1 VMDESSPMMT
11 VARSGEAESSVVLT
25 RLESVCEDR
34 GALTVGERIAELRA
48 FLGDDVAAID
58 REIDRIEALDTPLHQ
73 SVRHILSSVG
83 KRLRPMCVVLA
94 ARLGTGFSDVARD
107 LAVSAELVHNATL
120 LHDDVVDL
128 GDRRRGMP
136 AARVVY
142 GNAAS
147 VFAGDWLLVDALRRI
162 RRTGL
167 PDLLDRALAVL
178 GEMLHAESLQLARR
192 GTVSGDEA
200 AYFEVIEGKTASLF
214 EWAMLAGA
222 RAGGLEAPACASLS
236 SYGRKLGVAFQ
247 LVDDVL
253 DIDGEEAVIGKTLLT
268 DLREGKLTHPLLQAV
283 RAQPSLGDEIR
294 EAVAGSGA
302 ELPAETVARALLVM
316 REVEATQKT
325 RALAEALAE
334 EAIDHLSALP
344 GCRGKD
350 ALISVAHAV
359 VHRTK

>member
-1 VMDESSPMMT
+1 MDESSPMTTT
-11 VARSGEAESSVVLT
+11 VQRERAEPSVVLS
-25 RLESVCEDR
+25 RLESVCEHR

-48 FLGDDVAAID
+48 FLGDDVAAVD
-58 REIDRIEALDTPLHQ
+58 RELDRVEALETPMHQ
-73 SVRHILSSVG
+73 SARHILSSAG

-94 ARLGTGFSDVARD
+94 ARLGTGFSESARD
-107 LAVSAELVHNATL
+107 LAVSAELVHSATL

-128 GDRRRGMP
+128 GDRRRGLP
-136 AARVVY
+136 AARMVY

-147 VFAGDWLLVDALRRI
+147 IFAGDWLLVDALRRI

-222 RAGGLEAPACASLS
+222 RAGGLAAPSCASLS
-236 SYGRKLGVAFQ
+236 TFGRKLGIAFQ

-253 DIDGEEAVIGKTLLT
+253 DVDGEEDELGKTLLI

-283 RAQPSLGDEIR
+283 RHDPGLGEEIR
-294 EAVAGSGA
+294 AEVSGSGA
-302 ELPAETVARALLVM
+302 ELPMETVSRALEVM
-316 REVEATQKT
+316 REIRATQQT
-325 RALAEALAE
+325 RALAEQLAAEAVEHLSPLPDSRGKEALA
-334 EAIDHLSALP
+334 
-344 GCRGKD
+344 
-350 ALISVAHAV
+350 SVAHAV
-359 VHRTK
+359 VHRTR